1 MTFDALVPAGGGAT
15 RLGGRDKATLRVGG
29 VSLLD
34 RALLAVSAAEQV
46 IVVGPARPGS
56 GVAVTWAR
64 ESPPGG
70 GPAAALVAGLAE
82 ASAATV
88 VVLAVDYPFVDR
100 DVVAALLD
108 AVGDH
113 DGAALVDGQGRIHFV
128 VGAYKTAALR
138 RAVESVGRGHGASM
152 REVFARLDIVEVRNE
167 RAALDVDDP
176 DDLDRARRR
185 AGDRESPSA

>member
-46 IVVGPARPGS
+46 IVVGPIRAVS

-88 VVLAVDYPFVDR
+88 VVLAVDYPFVDG

-113 DGAALVDGQGRIHFV
+113 DGAALVDGDQRFHFV

-152 REVFARLDIVEVRNE
+152 REVFTRLDIVEVRNE
-167 RAALDVDDP
+167 RAALDVDSQ

-185 AGDRESPSA
+185 AGDRE